1 MPRSITAGL
10 TWAVPV
16 IALLMLALTVTPAE
30 VWNHPVSDATY
41 RGFDPNFV
49 YTSSGGSGVVNV
61 SSSSIELTA
70 KPRSDPTVI
79 LATTPLQRFQASLD
93 VTIQANEGAAMPFAI
108 GLWSAASS
116 AAYFVVF
123 EAGPENLITAQTITD
138 AGSGFTLVSGTV
150 LSRTKIGSYKLGDSY
165 RVAFLLD
172 KAGGSLTSRVF
183 NPDGTSVAASVD
195 SRQSPKLFLDLPLA
209 LSASASAGEGSS
221 QVVLRDY
228 SVNLPHERLW
238 ASKVAD
244 PRASFALVGL
254 AIIGALLVLIAIAPR
269 ILTGYGSVAG
279 RVRKWPADLLRRLAS
294 APGQIVLLF
303 GSIAVYLAGN
313 AWLFRLGGHPFD
325 LAAEKLYAYVA
336 RSYGPSQLY
345 FLPNIVGLPKIWQG
359 VPRQETPFPYEP
371 VMAYLSTGIGW
382 LSSVL
387 FGGGMLT
394 ADSLQLEYLV
404 KAVNVLFGLADAA
417 LIYWIL
423 RQIGMSNRW
432 SLVAGGLFLF
442 NPAVWFSMSV
452 WGETHVVSLFFVL
465 AAILLAEK
473 RLPVWAWLALAAACL
488 TRPQMF
494 VFGLLLGVVFLR
506 KFSWR
511 ENILALSWTVI
522 LMFIAL
528 IPFTLA
534 TSPSLPV
541 DITANIF
548 RVHEATSSNVVTT
561 VSQDTYSIWPLVEY
575 LVQGA
580 SGQQQAFNPKNVT
593 LVGPIT
599 YQSLSQALTLA
610 VMLALAGF
618 LFFRRRVSGEAGA
631 YIPYLAIGITA
642 FLMLLFSLVAS
653 HFVLALPFL
662 LLSRRWMGAVAYF
675 YVAVIW
681 TATTFV
687 TMYGDMGRV
696 IFAHD
701 YPLLAPANN
710 AITNFVV
717 GLYTNDRFITVGIVA
732 NILVVLWLV
741 FLTLGPTRSAPAR
754 SAA

>member
-1 MPRSITAGL
+1 MPRSITAAL
-10 TWAVPV
+10 TWAVTAV
-16 IALLMLALTVTPAE
+16 ALLMLALTITPAA
-30 VWNHPVSDATY
+30 VWNHPVLDASY

-49 YTSSGGSGVVNV
+49 YTSSGGFGVVSV
-61 SSSSIELTA
+61 SASTVEVLA
-70 KPRSDPTVI
+70 KQRSDPTI
-79 LATTPLQRFQASLD
+79 TLATTPLQRFDAAVD
-93 VTIQANEGAAMPFAI
+93 VTVETNEGASMPFGI
-108 GLWSAASS
+108 GLWSPSS
-116 AAYFVVF
+116 GAAYFVVF
-123 EAGPENLITAQTITD
+123 EPGPQNLITAQTITD

-150 LSRTKIGSYKLGDSY
+150 LNRTPLGSYKVGDTY

-172 KAGGSLTSRVF
+172 KAAGLLTSRIT
-183 NPDGTSVAASVD
+183 NPDGTSVTASVD
-195 SRQSPKLFLDLPLA
+195 SRQSPKLFFDLPLA

-221 QVVLRDY
+221 RVVLRNYAVD
-228 SVNLPHERLW
+228 LPHERLW
-238 ASKVAD
+238 ASKIDD
-244 PRASFALVGL
+244 PRARLALIGL
-254 AIIGALLVLIAIAPR
+254 AIAGAVLIVFAIGPR
-269 ILTGYGSVAG
+269 VFSGYNSIGS
-279 RVRKWPADLLRRLAS
+279 RVRKGSTDLLRRLAS
-294 APGQIVLLF
+294 APGRVALLS
-303 GSIAVYLAGN
+303 GSIVVYLAGN
-313 AWLFRLGGHPFD
+313 AWLFRLGGQPFD
-325 LAAEKLYAYVA
+325 MAAEKLYAYVA
-336 RSYGPSQLY
+336 RSYGPGQLY

-359 VPRQETPFPYEP
+359 VPRQEIAFPYEP
-371 VMAYLSTGIGW
+371 VMAYLSLGIGW
-382 LSSVL
+382 LHGLLS
-387 FGGGMLT
+387 GGGPLT

-404 KAVNVLFGLADAA
+404 KAVNVVFGLADAA

-452 WGETHVVSLFFVL
+452 WGETHVFSLFFVL

-494 VFGLLLGVVFLR
+494 VFGLLLGIVLLR

-511 ENILALSWTVI
+511 ENVLGLSWTVI
-522 LMFIAL
+522 VTFIAL

-548 RVHEATSSNVVTT
+548 HVHEGAANSAVTT
-561 VSQDTYSIWPLVEY
+561 VSQDTYSVWPLIEY

-580 SGQQQAFNPKNVT
+580 SGQHQAFNPANVT

-599 YQSLSQALTLA
+599 YQSVSQVLTLA
-610 VMLALAGF
+610 VMLLLAGF
-618 LFFRRRVSGEAGA
+618 LFFRRRATDEPGA
-631 YIPYLAIGITA
+631 YIPYVAIGITA
-642 FLMLLFSLVAS
+642 FLMLLFSVVAS

-687 TMYGDMGRV
+687 TMYGDMGQV

-710 AITNFVV
+710 AITHFVV

-732 NILVVLWLV
+732 NIAVVLWLA
-741 FLTLGPTRSAPAR
+741 FLTLGPMRSAPAR